1 MTGKETA
8 VRVAPRVTTRLAA
21 CGASVLLSAAML
33 VASALSGV
41 WPGAASS
48 ALVPSAY
55 AAGASVA
62 VGVDG
67 GTLNPDGNTAV
78 SLSGSGF
85 QSVKNGFGGIYV
97 LFGWVSDPGGDSWK
111 PSQGGVTGETY
122 KYVPDDENDPAG
134 YDVFVAFPGSSTESA
149 ANGGE
154 IAADGTW
161 NATIT
166 VPGAR
171 FTSTDRSGN
180 PSDVDCTAVQCGIIT
195 IGAHGVANA
204 NNETFTPLTF
214 GATAPSAADTTDSA
228 DSDAAQSGRS
238 SESAS
243 GSGATGKTGRSA
255 DAGGAT
261 TADATAR
268 QTVGTALEGANV
280 GTPALGVA
288 GWLIVAAAIILG
300 IAVIVLAAGFGGYLA
315 AKSLLL
321 GVSPAAMEQE
331 MARRERRAESVRAR
345 EELNTAK
352 RRRKQSERLAREQ
365 AKAGRARGL
374 LADAGAPVTRAA
386 MPEASDGGAVPGRT
400 MPVDAG
406 TVGEETQMLAPPA
419 GETTVMP
426 AVAGDSDAPGGV
438 ARRAAD
444 IRGFFTRHAAADV
457 SSDAALSPKSRISP
471 ETPESPV
478 TTSFRPARGGEVA

>member
-1 MTGKETA
+1 MTRKRMTA
-8 VRVAPRVTTRLAA
+8 RVAPHVATRLTA
-21 CGASVLLSAAML
+21 CVASALLSAAML
-33 VASALSGV
+33 VASALAGV

-62 VGVDG
+62 VSVDG

-78 SLSGSGF
+78 ALSGSGF

-134 YDVFVAFPGSSTESA
+134 YDVFVAFPGSSTASA
-149 ANGGE
+149 ANGGT

-161 NATIT
+161 GATIT

-214 GATAPSAADTTDSA
+214 GATASSAADAA
-228 DSDAAQSGRS
+228 DSGAAQSG
-238 SESAS
+238 ESGQQTGAAS
-243 GSGATGKTGRSA
+243 GSDATGKSGKTGKS
-255 DAGGAT
+255 AGGAT
-261 TADATAR
+261 TADDAAR
-268 QTVGTALEGANV
+268 QAADVMAEGANM
-280 GTPALGVA
+280 GTPTLGVA

-300 IAVIVLAAGFGGYLA
+300 IAVIVLAAGYGGYLA

-321 GVSPAAMEQE
+321 GVSPAALEKE
-331 MARRERRAESVRAR
+331 MARRERRAEAVRAR
-345 EELNTAK
+345 EELKSAK
-352 RRRKQSERLAREQ
+352 RRRKQAERLAREQ
-365 AKAGRARGL
+365 AKAGRAQGL
-374 LADAGAPVTRAA
+374 PADAGIGAA
-386 MPEASDGGAVPGRT
+386 
-400 MPVDAG
+400 
-406 TVGEETQMLAPPA
+406 GEETQVLASPM

-426 AVAGDSDAPGGV
+426 AVAGDSDARPAGV

-444 IRGFFTRHAAADV
+444 IRGFFTRHAAAD
-457 SSDAALSPKSRISP
+457 AA
-471 ETPESPV
+471 TV
-478 TTSFRPARGGEVA
+478 QEVA